1 MQVEK
6 KIMFQ
11 FQITPESIIWAVCE
25 IRKPVDDLL
34 GLLQKKE
41 FYLPC
46 LSQITSE
53 KRKKEWLTVRVLL
66 KEILGEEKEILY
78 TSSGKPYFSDNS
90 YQISISHT
98 KGFVAVALHPEM
110 KIGIDIEQI
119 SPRIHKI
126 RSRFMN
132 EKEEANLNKEH
143 EEIHLLLHWSAKES
157 MFKILDEQDVDFKT
171 CLHINSFNPVLNSL
185 SCFSAYET
193 KTEKQHVFSGHYLV
207 NANYVLTI
215 IIPVSVMNLPA

>member
-1 MQVEK
+1 
-6 KIMFQ
+6 MFQ
-11 FQITPESIIWAVCE
+11 PQTTPESIIWAVRE
-25 IRKPVDDLL
+25 IHEPVDDLL
-34 GLLQKKE
+34 NLLQKKE
-41 FYLPC
+41 QYLPY

-53 KRKKEWLTVRVLL
+53 TRKKEWLTVRVLL
-66 KEILGEEKEILY
+66 KEMLGEEKEIIY
-78 TSSGKPYFSDNS
+78 TSTGKPYLSDNS

-110 KIGIDIEQI
+110 KIGIDIERI
-119 SPRIHKI
+119 SPRIQKI

-143 EEIHLLLHWSAKES
+143 EEVHLLLYWSAKES
-157 MFKILDEQDVDFKT
+157 MFKILEEQDVDFKT

-193 KTEKQHVFSGHYLV
+193 KTEKQQEFSGYYLV
-207 NANYVLTI
+207 NTHYALTM
-215 IIPVSVMNLPA
+215 VYFK